1 MSSSPMGGLCSRRS
15 TSPVPWAP
23 LDQHI
28 GRSSSPVR
36 RRPTYV
42 GGVDPHQGRI
52 PSVRPWR
59 PGTDELT
66 ELELTEYVEGD
77 DEVAVRGASAELERR
92 AERRRVAKFNPR

>member
-1 MSSSPMGGLCSRRS
+1 M
-15 TSPVPWAP
+15 AP

-28 GRSSSPVR
+28 GRSSSPAR

-42 GGVDPHQGRI
+42 GGVDVHEGKI
-52 PSVRPWR
+52 PSVLPWR

-66 ELELTEYVEGD
+66 ELELTEKVEGD
-77 DEVAVRGASAELERR
+77 DPLAAAAAAAELERR